1 MISSIKSFITDSFN
15 YMLKLIL
22 NIYLVKKFLS
32 ILGALYIHFVYVSS
46 KKKFIN
52 KNILD
57 QLLEKDIS
65 FIYALWHDQLLLSPF
80 TWQSKKRIDILISKH
95 KDGDIIADLIKFHGF
110 NSIRGSTNNPNKEKE
125 KNSLTSIRKILKSL
139 KNNISIG
146 ITPDGPRG
154 PRHKVGEGTIN
165 ISRISNKKILPMSLA
180 CKKKWVLNTWDK
192 FIVPKPFNEIC
203 IVWGEPLDPQLEK
216 VDISAQRNKLE
227 KSLISITELASDQ
240 IGS

>member
-1 MISSIKSFITDSFN
+1 
-15 YMLKLIL
+15 MLKKLLKNYI
-22 NIYLVKKFLS
+22 IKKFLS
-32 ILGALYIHFVYVSS
+32 IFGALYIYFVYISS

-52 KNILD
+52 KNNLD
-57 QLLEKDIS
+57 ELLNEDIS
-65 FIYALWHDQLLLSPF
+65 FIYALWHDQLLLSPL

-95 KDGDIIADLIKFHGF
+95 RDGDMIADLIKFHGF
-110 NSIRGSTNNPNKEKE
+110 NSIRGSTNNPKKEKE
-125 KNSLTSIRKILKSL
+125 KNSLTSVRKILKSL
-139 KNNISIG
+139 KKNISIG

-203 IVWGEPLDPQLEK
+203 IVWGEPLDPQFDK
-216 VDISAQRNKLE
+216 IDISTQQHNLE
-227 KSLISITELASDQ
+227 KSLISITELASNH

>member
-1 MISSIKSFITDSFN
+1 MIKS
-15 YMLKLIL
+15 IL
-22 NIYLVKKFLS
+22 NIYVVKKLLS
-32 ILGALYIHFVYVSS
+32 ICGAIYIYFVYVSS

-52 KNILD
+52 KNNLD
-57 QLLEKDIS
+57 KLLNENIS
-65 FIYALWHDQLLLSPF
+65 FIYALWHDQLLLSPL
-80 TWQSKKRIDILISKH
+80 TWQSKNRIDILISKH

-110 NSIRGSTNNPNKEKE
+110 DSIRGSTNNPNKEKE
-125 KNSLTSIRKILKSL
+125 KNNLTSIRNILRSL

-203 IVWGEPLDPQLEK
+203 IVWGEPLDPRFDK
-216 VDISAQRNKLE
+216 MDIVAQQKNLE
-227 KSLISITELASDQ
+227 KSLISITELASNN
-240 IGS
+240 INT

>member
-1 MISSIKSFITDSFN
+1 
-15 YMLKLIL
+15 MLKKLL
-22 NIYLVKKFLS
+22 NNYIIKKFLS
-32 ILGALYIHFVYVSS
+32 ICGAFYIYFVYISS

-52 KNILD
+52 KNNLD
-57 QLLEKDIS
+57 ELLNEDIS
-65 FIYALWHDQLLLSPF
+65 FIYALWHDQLLLSPL

-95 KDGDIIADLIKFHGF
+95 RDGDMIADLIKFHGF

-125 KNSLTSIRKILKSL
+125 KNSLTSVRKILKSL
-139 KNNISIG
+139 KKNISIG

-180 CKKKWVLNTWDK
+180 CKKKWILNTWDK
-192 FIVPKPFNEIC
+192 FIIPKPFNEIC
-203 IVWGEPLDPQLEK
+203 IVWGEPLDPQFDK
-216 VDISAQRNKLE
+216 IDISTHQRNLE
-227 KSLISITELASDQ
+227 KSLISITKLASNH

>member
-1 MISSIKSFITDSFN
+1 MSDNFDQMIKSILKN
-15 YMLKLIL
+15 YF
-22 NIYLVKKFLS
+22 VKKFLS
-32 ILGALYIHFVYVSS
+32 ILGAIYIFFVYISS

-52 KNILD
+52 KNNLD
-57 QLLEKDIS
+57 KLLADDIS

-80 TWQSKKRIDILISKH
+80 TWQSKKKIDILISKH

-110 NSIRGSTNNPNKEKE
+110 NSIRGSTNNPNKEKG
-125 KNSLTSIRKILKSL
+125 KNSLTNIRKILKSL

-180 CKKKWVLNTWDK
+180 CKKKWILNTWDK

-203 IVWGEPLDPQLEK
+203 IVWGKPLDPQFDK
-216 VDISAQRNKLE
+216 IDISSQQNNLE
-227 KSLISITELASDQ
+227 KSLISITELASNN
-240 IGS
+240 ISS

>member
-1 MISSIKSFITDSFN
+1 
-15 YMLKLIL
+15 MLKKLLKNSI
-22 NIYLVKKFLS
+22 VKKFLS
-32 ILGALYIHFVYVSS
+32 FSGALYIYFVYISS

-52 KNILD
+52 KNNLD
-57 QLLEKDIS
+57 KLLNEDIS
-65 FIYALWHDQLLLSPF
+65 FIYALWHDQLLLSPL

-95 KDGDIIADLIKFHGF
+95 RDGDMIADLIKFHGF

-125 KNSLTSIRKILKSL
+125 KNSLTSLRRILKSL
-139 KNNISIG
+139 KNNVSIG

-203 IVWGEPLDPQLEK
+203 IVWGEPLDPQFDK
-216 VDISAQRNKLE
+216 IDISSQQHNLE
-227 KSLISITELASDQ
+227 RSLISITELASNH

>member
-1 MISSIKSFITDSFN
+1 MFI
-15 YMLKLIL
+15 
-22 NIYLVKKFLS
+22 
-32 ILGALYIHFVYVSS
+32 SS

-52 KNILD
+52 KNNLD
-57 QLLEKDIS
+57 KLLNEDIS
-65 FIYALWHDQLLLSPF
+65 FIYALWHDQLLLSPL

-95 KDGDIIADLIKFHGF
+95 RDGDMIADLIKFHGF

-125 KNSLTSIRKILKSL
+125 KNTLTSVRKILKSL

-203 IVWGEPLDPQLEK
+203 IVWGEPLDPQFDK
-216 VDISAQRNKLE
+216 IDISSQQHNLE
-227 KSLISITELASDQ
+227 KSLISITELASNH

>member
-1 MISSIKSFITDSFN
+1 
-15 YMLKLIL
+15 MLKKLLKNYI
-22 NIYLVKKFLS
+22 IKKFLS
-32 ILGALYIHFVYVSS
+32 ICGAFYIYFVYISS

-52 KNILD
+52 KNNLD
-57 QLLEKDIS
+57 ELLNEDIS
-65 FIYALWHDQLLLSPF
+65 FIYALWHDQLLLSPL

-95 KDGDIIADLIKFHGF
+95 RDGDMIADLIKFHGF

-125 KNSLTSIRKILKSL
+125 KNSLTSVRKILKSL
-139 KNNISIG
+139 KKNISIG

-203 IVWGEPLDPQLEK
+203 IVWGEPLDPQFDK
-216 VDISAQRNKLE
+216 IDISTQQHNLE
-227 KSLISITELASDQ
+227 KSLISITELASNH